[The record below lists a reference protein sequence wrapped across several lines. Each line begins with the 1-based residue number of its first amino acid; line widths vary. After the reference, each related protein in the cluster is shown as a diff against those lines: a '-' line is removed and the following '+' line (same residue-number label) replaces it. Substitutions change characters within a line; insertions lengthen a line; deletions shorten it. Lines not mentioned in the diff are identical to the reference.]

1 MHTKLLLKLL
11 LALLVTANA
20 AGCATRDLRDAA
32 WDPRPGTALFE
43 QIPNWSSPPCQ
54 KFCPPGG

>member
-11 LALLVTANA
+11 LALLAIAST
-20 AGCATRDLRDAA
+20 GCATRDHRDAA

-54 KFCPPGG
+54 KFCPSGR